1 MNKIPVISID
11 RGIPVPE
18 MAAQGLPLGS
28 LKVGESILFPLE
40 HRSKVAIQASRLK
53 KSTAMRFTVRKES
66 ETNAR
71 IWRVE

>member
-11 RGIPVPE
+11 DGIPVPD
-18 MAAQGLPLGS
+18 MTTTGLPLNQ

-53 KSTAMRFTVRKES
+53 QRTDKQFTVRKE
-66 ETNAR
+66 NGKNCR
-71 IWRVE
+71 IWRVK